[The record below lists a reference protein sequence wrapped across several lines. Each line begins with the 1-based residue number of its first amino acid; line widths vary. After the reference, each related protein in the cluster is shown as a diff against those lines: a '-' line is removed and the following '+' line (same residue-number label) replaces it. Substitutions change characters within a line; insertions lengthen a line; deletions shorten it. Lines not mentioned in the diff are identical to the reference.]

1 VIGSFGNFGMRSG
14 NGRVGRA
21 LLVCVLAALV
31 CLVPVSA
38 ALAQEDGPA
47 PQTGVDPRP
56 KRGMFAETTLGLFT
70 SVGGSQVLSNGQPY
84 LGMTVGR
91 DIGDLATVFVA
102 LGIGASS
109 ASCFDQPLAPTASN
123 TCNGA
128 DSFGATYLEVGGSYG
143 KELANRLR
151 LSAKLVAGLTQLA
164 PGPNKDPTVKPNPAV
179 PDSVYGPHFGGGLG
193 LDYDTRLDHFAVG
206 FDVIARYSLTGATKL
221 DGSSLSLLS
230 IAFLPRIRY
239 VF

>member
-1 VIGSFGNFGMRSG
+1 MSGGRSLSMM
-14 NGRVGRA
+14 A
-21 LLVCVLAALV
+21 FALAAL
-31 CLVPVSA
+31 LSLAPVSG

-56 KRGMFAETTLGLFT
+56 KRGIFAETTLGLFT
-70 SVGGSQVLSNGQPY
+70 SLGGSQALSNGQPY

-91 DIGDLATVFVA
+91 DLGDLATIFVA

-109 ASCFDQPLAPTASN
+109 ASCFDLTAAG
-123 TCNGA
+123 TCNAA
-128 DSFGATYLEVGGSYG
+128 DSFGATYLEGGASYG

-151 LSAKLVAGLTQLA
+151 LSGRIVAGVTQLA
-164 PGPNKDPTVKPNPAV
+164 PGPIKDTVAKVV
-179 PDSVYGPHFGGGLG
+179 PDSLYGFHAGAGLG
-193 LDYDTRLDHFAVG
+193 IDYDTRLDHFAVG
-206 FDVIARYSLTGATKL
+206 FDIIGRFTVAGRPDSGTFNLFT
-221 DGSSLSLLS
+221 